1 MRFGDLLVLEHQLG
15 VSLDRSEGSPQLV
28 RDHRD
33 ELGLQPVRLLN
44 GQVLLLELVVFTAQ
58 LLFQEPPFVRPFQ
71 RLGHLVKGA
80 GELAQLPLPLGKPG
94 AHAQLPGRDSLRRS
108 DEGLDLAHDEQ
119 VSTHP
124 GRGKGEASDEPQR
137 RNIAGENLVD
147 ASKGDSRRD
156 ANAHVRVR
164 ALRSA
169 AEWRERKE
177 ARDAVR
183 ARSIG
188 RAVAR

>member
-1 MRFGDLLVLEHQLG
+1 M
-15 VSLDRSEGSPQLV
+15 
-28 RDHRD
+28 
-33 ELGLQPVRLLN
+33 
-44 GQVLLLELVVFTAQ
+44 
-58 LLFQEPPFVRPFQ
+58 RPFQ
-71 RLGHLVKGA
+71 RLGHLVEGA
-80 GELAQLPLPLGKPG
+80 GELAQLPLTLGKPG
-94 AHAQLPGRDSLRRS
+94 ADAQLPGGDSLRRS

-124 GRGKGEASDEPQR
+124 GRGEREASDKPQH
-137 RNIAGENLVD
+137 RNIAGKNLVD
-147 ASKGDSRRD
+147 AGKGDSRRD

-169 AEWRERKE
+169 AERRERKE

-188 RAVAR
+188 RAVALLSQNGVQDERLRHELANPFPLVRVARQDRAVAVDHGEHRSRRQSRLPSQF

>member
-1 MRFGDLLVLEHQLG
+1 M
-15 VSLDRSEGSPQLV
+15 
-28 RDHRD
+28 
-33 ELGLQPVRLLN
+33 
-44 GQVLLLELVVFTAQ
+44 
-58 LLFQEPPFVRPFQ
+58 RPFQ

-80 GELAQLPLPLGKPG
+80 GELAELPLTPGKPG
-94 AHAQLPGRDSLRRS
+94 TDAQLPGGNSLRRF

-124 GRGKGEASDEPQR
+124 GRGKGKASDEPQR
-137 RNIAGENLVD
+137 CNIAGENLVD
-147 ASKGDSRRD
+147 ASKGDSRPGS
-156 ANAHVRVR
+156 NAHVRVR

-188 RAVAR
+188 RAVALLESNGVQDERLPA